1 MSPMAG
7 NGLRNLTSV
16 VNVTTVIMPLE
27 HDGRPVSERATA
39 RVVVLDEDNRVL
51 LINERDPNPPHS
63 TYWLTPGGG
72 IDEGEA
78 PRQTAVRELA
88 EELGLTVAPGAL
100 RGPIAIRTVV
110 HAWSHVVLIQPET
123 FFVIQ
128 VDGFEPSPV
137 ALTAEE
143 KDQIVGHRWWAIE
156 DLRKSDETIW
166 PVGLVNLVIARDTP
180 AAWPVSLSTEQ
191 ESTVPA
197 TLSE

>member
-1 MSPMAG
+1 
-7 NGLRNLTSV
+7 
-16 VNVTTVIMPLE
+16 MPLE

-39 RVVVLDEDNRVL
+39 RIVVLDQDNRAL
-51 LINERDPNPPHS
+51 LINERDPNAPHHP

-72 IDEGEA
+72 IDDGEA
-78 PRQTAVRELA
+78 PRQAAARELA
-88 EELGLTVAPGAL
+88 EELGLTVAPEAL

-110 HAWSHVVLIQPET
+110 HAWSHAVLVQPET

-128 VDGFEPSPV
+128 VDGFDPTPV
-137 ALTAEE
+137 ALTEQE
-143 KDQIVGHRWWAIE
+143 KDQIVGHRWWTIE
-156 DLRKSDETIW
+156 DLRRTDEMVW

-197 TLSE
+197 TLSDQR